1 MSWLSKKIET
11 FHKMRDLKRLRN
23 KIWSIIEQSG
33 FEQEI
38 EQMLARIV
46 EKAERKGTK
55 QLLLAL
61 TEGRIKLSEIE
72 QMILE
77 MIK

>member
-1 MSWLSKKIET
+1 
-11 FHKMRDLKRLRN
+11 MRDLKRLRN